1 MLVFFLIYIYIY
13 IIKIKIEV
21 LTNSNMGGKIDL
33 VLTQIITK
41 NISYY
46 FYYLIKNNVVFFKE
60 IIIVL
65 SFKSYKFEIRQSEVT
80 L

>member
-1 MLVFFLIYIYIY
+1 
-13 IIKIKIEV
+13 
-21 LTNSNMGGKIDL
+21 MGGKIHL